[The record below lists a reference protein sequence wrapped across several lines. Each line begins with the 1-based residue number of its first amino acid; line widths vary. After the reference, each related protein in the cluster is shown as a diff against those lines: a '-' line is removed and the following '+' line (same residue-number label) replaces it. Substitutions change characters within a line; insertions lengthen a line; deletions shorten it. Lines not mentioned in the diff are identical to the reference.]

1 VNTKRIRT
9 IAVTSVLALAL
20 LAGGGV
26 AVGWAAK
33 TGRTHIVAYF
43 DNTNGLFHGDEVRVL
58 GVAVG
63 AIDTIEPQPNRAKVS
78 FWVDDKYKIPLD
90 VKAAIL
96 SPQLVTSRAIQLT
109 PPYSGGPVLSD
120 GGVIPQD
127 RTAVPVEW
135 DDLRSQLQKLT
146 DALQPTQPGGV
157 STLGALINTAA
168 GNLRGQGA
176 NIRDSVIK
184 LSQAFS
190 VLGDHSDDIFSTI
203 KHLSVLVSAL
213 HDSASLLSQLNRNLA
228 SVTALVADDPTAVAD
243 AVNNLNTAVG
253 DATRFI
259 TENREALGTTTD
271 KLSSIT
277 KAIYDSIDDIK
288 QTLHTAPTAYQNFL
302 NQYSPSHSSL
312 NGAFVIN
319 NFASPISF
327 LCGAIQAASRLN
339 SEQAAKLCVQ
349 YLAPIIKNR
358 EYNFPPVGF
367 QGALIPLFLG
377 LPIGAVGEQA
387 RPNELTYSENW
398 LRPSYVPPHPAPPPA
413 SPPTRAE
420 AGTPAPNT
428 VPPVEAGAGGPAEA
442 PAATDPAAGLPG
454 IMVHPGGGQ

>member
-43 DNTNGLFHGDEVRVL
+43 DNTNGLFRGDEVRVL
-58 GVAVG
+58 GVAIG
-63 AIDTIEPQPNRAKVS
+63 TIDTIEPQPNRAKVS

-127 RTAVPVEW
+127 RTVVPVEW

-176 NIRDSVIK
+176 NIRDSE
-184 LSQAFS
+184 
-190 VLGDHSDDIFSTI
+190 
-203 KHLSVLVSAL
+203 
-213 HDSASLLSQLNRNLA
+213 LNRNLA

-243 AVNNLNTAVG
+243 AVNNLNTAVD

-277 KAIYDSIDDIK
+277 KAIYDSTDDIK
-288 QTLHTAPTAYQNFL
+288 QTLHTAPTAFQNFL
-302 NQYSPSHSSL
+302 NQYSPSHASV
-312 NGAFVIN
+312 NGAFEIN
-319 NFASPISF
+319 NFANPISF

-358 EYNFPPVGF
+358 QYNFPPVGI
-367 QGALIPLFLG
+367 QGALIPLFFG
-377 LPIGAVGEQA
+377 LPIGAVGQQA

-413 SPPTRAE
+413 SPPTPAE
-420 AGTPAPNT
+420 AATPAPNT
-428 VPPVEAGAGGPAEA
+428 VPPIEAGAGGPAD
-442 PAATDPAAGLPG
+442 AAVSTDPAAGLSG
-454 IMVHPGGGQ
+454 IMVPRGDGR

>member
-43 DNTNGLFHGDEVRVL
+43 DNTNGLFRGDEVRVL

-109 PPYSGGPVLSD
+109 PPYSGGPVLGD
-120 GGVIPQD
+120 GGMIPQD

-176 NIRDSVIK
+176 SIRDSVIK

-228 SVTALVADDPTAVAD
+228 SVSALVADDPTAVA
-243 AVNNLNTAVG
+243 AAINNLNTAVD
-253 DATRFI
+253 DATSFI

-277 KAIYDSIDDIK
+277 KALYDSTDDIK
-288 QTLHTAPTAYQNFL
+288 QTLHVAPNAFQNFL
-302 NQYSPSHSSL
+302 NQYSPSHASV
-312 NGAFVIN
+312 NGAFEIN
-319 NFASPISF
+319 NFANPISF

-358 EYNFPPVGF
+358 QYNFPPVGF
-367 QGALIPLFLG
+367 QGALIPLFFG

-413 SPPTRAE
+413 RPPTPAE
-420 AGTPAPNT
+420 AATPAPNT
-428 VPPVEAGAGGPAEA
+428 VPPIEAGAGGPAD
-442 PAATDPAAGLPG
+442 AAVSTDPAAGLSG
-454 IMVHPGGGQ
+454 IMVPPGGGR

>member
-1 VNTKRIRT
+1 
-9 IAVTSVLALAL
+9 
-20 LAGGGV
+20 V
-26 AVGWAAK
+26 AVG
-33 TGRTHIVAYF
+33 V
-43 DNTNGLFHGDEVRVL
+43 
-58 GVAVG
+58 
-63 AIDTIEPQPNRAKVS
+63 IDTIEPQPNRAKVT

-109 PPYSGGPVLSD
+109 PPYSGGPALSD
-120 GGVIPQD
+120 GAVIPQD

-168 GNLRGQGA
+168 DNLRGQGA
-176 NIRDSVIK
+176 SIRDSVIK

-213 HDSASLLSQLNRNLA
+213 HDSADLLSQLNRNLA
-228 SVTALVADDPTAVAD
+228 SVSALVADDPTAVAD
-243 AVNNLNTAVG
+243 AVNDLNTAVG

-277 KAIYDSIDDIK
+277 KAVTDSTDEIK
-288 QTLHTAPTAYQNFL
+288 QLLHTAPNSFTNFL
-302 NQYSPSHSSL
+302 NIYNPTQASL
-312 NGAFVIN
+312 NGSLVYP
-319 NFASPISF
+319 NFSNPNTF
-327 LCGAIQAASRLN
+327 MCGAIQAASRLN

-349 YLAPIIKNR
+349 YLAPIVKNR
-358 EYNFPPVGF
+358 QYNFPPIGL
-367 QGALIPLFLG
+367 QGATLLPPFG
-377 LPIGAVGEQA
+377 LVGEMA
-387 RPNELTYSENW
+387 RPNELTYSESW
-398 LRPSYVPPHPAPPPA
+398 LRPDYIRAHPAPPPTG
-413 SPPTRAE
+413 PPAPAE
-420 AGTPAPNT
+420 AGPPAATTPLPA
-428 VPPVEAGAGGPAEA
+428 EAGAGGPAEA
-442 PAATDPAAGLPG
+442 PAATDPAAGLRG
-454 IMVHPGGGQ
+454 IMVPPGGGQ

>member
-1 VNTKRIRT
+1 VTTKRIAT
-9 IAVTSVLALAL
+9 IAVTSVLAIAL

-33 TGRTHIVAYF
+33 TGQTHIVAYF
-43 DNTNGLFHGDEVRVL
+43 DNTNGLFHGDEVRIL

-63 AIDTIEPQPNRAKVS
+63 SIDTIEPQPNRAKVT
-78 FWVDDKYKIPLD
+78 FWVDGKYKIPLG
-90 VKAAIL
+90 VKAAVL

-109 PPYSGGPVLSD
+109 PPYSGGPALSD
-120 GGVIPQD
+120 GAVIPQD

-157 STLGALINTAA
+157 STLGALINTGAD
-168 GNLRGQGA
+168 NLRGQGA

-213 HDSASLLSQLNRNLA
+213 HDSADLLSQLNRNLA
-228 SVTALVADDPTAVAD
+228 SVSALVADDPTAVAD
-243 AVNNLNTAVG
+243 AVNDLNTAVG
-253 DATRFI
+253 DATGFI

-277 KAIYDSIDDIK
+277 KAVTDSTDEIK
-288 QTLHTAPTAYQNFL
+288 QLLHTAPNSFTNFI
-302 NQYSPSHSSL
+302 NIFNPTQAAL
-312 NGAFVIN
+312 NGSLVYA
-319 NFASPISF
+319 NFSNPITF
-327 LCGAIQAASRLN
+327 MCGAIQAASRLN

-349 YLAPIIKNR
+349 YLAPIVKNR
-358 EYNFPPVGF
+358 EYNFPPIGL
-367 QGALIPLFLG
+367 QGATLFP
-377 LPIGAVGEQA
+377 PIGAVGEMA
-387 RPNELTYSENW
+387 RPNELTYSEDW
-398 LRPSYVPPHPAPPPA
+398 LRPDYIPAHPAP
-413 SPPTRAE
+413 
-420 AGTPAPNT
+420 
-428 VPPVEAGAGGPAEA
+428 A

-454 IMVHPGGGQ
+454 IMVPPGGGQ

>member
-1 VNTKRIRT
+1 VNTKRITT
-9 IAVTSVLALAL
+9 IAVTSVLALSV
-20 LAGGGV
+20 LAGGGI

-33 TGRTHIVAYF
+33 TGQTHIVAYF
-43 DNTNGLFHGDEVRVL
+43 DNTNGLFRGDEVRVL

-109 PPYSGGPVLSD
+109 PPYSGGPVLGD
-120 GGVIPQD
+120 GGMIPQD

-176 NIRDSVIK
+176 SIRDTVIK

-228 SVTALVADDPTAVAD
+228 SVSALVADDPAAVAAAIND
-243 AVNNLNTAVG
+243 LNTAVG
-253 DATRFI
+253 DATSFI

-277 KAIYDSIDDIK
+277 KALYDSIDDIK
-288 QTLHTAPTAYQNFL
+288 QLLHSAPNTYSNFV
-302 NQYSPSHSSL
+302 NIFNPTQMSFTGSIAVS
-312 NGAFVIN
+312 
-319 NFASPISF
+319 NFTNPITF
-327 LCGAIQAASRLN
+327 ICGAVQAASKLN

-358 EYNFPPVGF
+358 EINFPPVGF
-367 QGALIPLFLG
+367 QGALIPLFFG

-387 RPNELTYSENW
+387 RPNELTYTEDW
-398 LRPSYVPPHPAPPPA
+398 LRPDYVPSHPAPPPA
-413 SPPTRAE
+413 GPRAPAK
-420 AGTPAPNT
+420 AGTPAPNIS
-428 VPPVEAGAGGPAEA
+428 PPVEAGAGGPDEA
-442 PAATDPAAGLPG
+442 AAATDPAAGLSG
-454 IMVHPGGGQ
+454 IMVPPGGGR